1 MDFLY
6 RPPKVIRAFFPDI
19 IWENSH
25 EGIMLTIDDGPSEN
39 TFRILDSLDR
49 HKIKAMFFC
58 TGKNIEKHYREFSA
72 IIKAGHRIENHG
84 YNHNRLILK
93 GERTNR
99 KEIEITND
107 LILKVTGKKPE
118 FLRPP
123 YGLFNLHTKSAA
135 SETGLKIMLWSFLT
149 ADHTQ
154 DFAMVRRLTDTYLE
168 NNSIIVMHDNQ
179 KSAVIFDQAIEYIHK
194 AAAEKKYFFHC
205 F

>member
-6 RPPKVIRAFFPDI
+6 RPPNFIRALFPDI
-19 IWENSH
+19 IWENSK

-39 TFRILDSLDR
+39 TFRILDELDK

-84 YNHNRLILK
+84 FNHKRLILK
-93 GERTNR
+93 GEGSNR
-99 KEIEITND
+99 KEIELTSD
-107 LILKVTGKKPE
+107 LIIKITVRKPE
-118 FLRPP
+118 YFRPP
-123 YGLFNLHTKSAA
+123 YGLFNMHSRTAA
-135 SETGLKIMLWSFLT
+135 SDAGLKIMLWSFLT

-154 DFAMVRRLTDTYLE
+154 DFAMVRRLTDTYLQ
-168 NNSIIVMHDNQ
+168 NNSIIVMHDNK
-179 KSAVIFDQAIEYIHK
+179 KSSIIFDQSLDYIVK
-194 AAAEKKYFFHC
+194 AAKEKNYFFDC